1 MQEGDIFVVTDAG
14 GGTGVHRV
22 LRTTGLKTF
31 ETSEKNDPYAKPNAG
46 MFKIA
51 QKEISGLR
59 WSNGFYVGDKM
70 TDLKAA
76 MKVGARP
83 VLVRTGYGGQTEQDL
98 NKYTYKQIKRR
109 SYVFDSLQD
118 FAENL

>member
-1 MQEGDIFVVTDAG
+1 
-14 GGTGVHRV
+14 
-22 LRTTGLKTF
+22 
-31 ETSEKNDPYAKPNAG
+31 
-46 MFKIA
+46 
-51 QKEISGLR
+51 
-59 WSNGFYVGDKM
+59 M
-70 TDLKAA
+70 TELKAA